1 LKGRKLEMKI
11 LLLGIGNSP
20 VRSKFVSNHIENYM
34 GDIEGHEILTFGY
47 NEGVDIK
54 IETGADFREALA
66 RLPAGWQPDC
76 CILWEAEWNLLP
88 PGIESA
94 PFPTFALISDWDYD
108 IHLAGCYVKSVDCVI
123 ALSDFEKEALLA
135 LGARRV
141 EVFHHVGAM
150 REYFAVPPKR
160 MEERKY
166 DILYTSFIDDNAHP
180 DRSAWI
186 LKLCGISDRYRV
198 LVAPH
203 LPGYKDYIILLRDSK
218 LVLSHHRYGSMS
230 GRVMEAG
237 SQGAVV
243 MDTGPDIRNY
253 FKPDEEYI
261 PVTTDDFPDQIERYL
276 NDTAGLQAMSERF
289 YKKVTGDYESRNRLG
304 KLIGFIGALLE
315 CKESA
320 TGIKEAED
328 ISDRGP
334 VYYYAFF
341 RTSQGPFIVNAGSR
355 LLLMSIEEFKKAA
368 GVEPSAR
375 ALTNLAVAETAYG
388 SLYNPEEFLRAGIKP
403 CIEMLREA
411 IRSCPG
417 YVMAYFNLGLLY
429 YRSHDYNNAM
439 KVFKV
444 ALELFEDRNSD
455 LDVWCLHNRDYDLF
469 NTFLRKPL
477 NAALLLLSR
486 GEDEK
491 GTKDIRSL
499 YRAFILYLISRI
511 EEKNKKI
518 YPALD
523 ALLEASRLYPGSGSM
538 MTEAAGKLA
547 LLGFRKESID
557 LYRKAIGLCPL
568 SPDPRLN
575 YVKLMYL
582 YGMDNELAAEIK
594 KLLVI
599 AESVLQF
606 KGTKAAVRKLLDS
619 FTRFNRNP
627 VYSFD
632 PARDNV
638 LEVWFDKLFLFYR
651 SDLFN
656 YDLVSRIVKI
666 LCELGRTDKA
676 FLIMEDYT
684 GRFKGKSPSCE
695 EMSAIRN
702 IYDYLRERSCGQAR
716 LLNERLSLLNNK
728 FQFNGAG
735 Q

>member
-1 LKGRKLEMKI
+1 MKI

-20 VRSKFVSNHIENYM
+20 VRSKFVSNHCENYM

-54 IETGADFREALA
+54 IETDADFREVLA

-108 IHLAGCYVKSVDCVI
+108 IHLAECYVKSVDCVI
-123 ALSDFEKEALLA
+123 ALSDFEKEALRA

-141 EVFHHVGAM
+141 EVFHYVGAM

-186 LKLCGISDRYRV
+186 MKLCGISERYRV
-198 LVAPH
+198 LIAPH
-203 LPGYKDYIILLRDSK
+203 LPGYKDYITLLKDSK

-237 SQGAVV
+237 SQGTVV

-253 FKPDEEYI
+253 FEPDKEYI
-261 PVTTDDFPDQIERYL
+261 PVTADDFLDQVERHL
-276 NDTAGLQAMSERF
+276 NDPAGLQAMSERF
-289 YKKVTGDYESRNRLG
+289 YKKVTGDYESRNRLSR
-304 KLIGFIGALLE
+304 LIGFIGDLLE
-315 CKESA
+315 CKERV
-320 TGIKEAED
+320 TGIKETED
-328 ISDRGP
+328 ISDRGAI
-334 VYYYAFF
+334 YYYAFF
-341 RTSQGPFIVNAGSR
+341 RTAQGPFIVNAGSR

-368 GVEPSAR
+368 GLEPSAK
-375 ALTNLAVAETAYG
+375 ALTNLAVAETAHG
-388 SLYNPEEFLRAGIKP
+388 SLYNPDEFLRAGIRP
-403 CIEMLREA
+403 CIEMLKEA
-411 IRSCPG
+411 IRSCPE

-439 KVFKV
+439 EVFKV
-444 ALELFEDRNSD
+444 ALKLFEDRNSD
-455 LDVWCLHNRDYDLF
+455 LDVRCLHNRDYDLF
-469 NTFLRKPL
+469 NRFLRKPL
-477 NAALLLLSR
+477 NAALMLLSR
-486 GEDEK
+486 GKEK
-491 GTKDIRSL
+491 KATRDIRSL
-499 YRAFILYLISRI
+499 YRSFVLYLISMI
-511 EEKNKKI
+511 EEKNNKI
-518 YPALD
+518 YLALD
-523 ALLEASRLYPGSGSM
+523 TLLEASRLYPGSGSM
-538 MTEAAGKLA
+538 LTEAAGKLA
-547 LLGFRKESID
+547 LLGFRKKSIE
-557 LYRKAIGLCPL
+557 LYKKAIGLGPL
-568 SPDPRLN
+568 SPDPRLD
-575 YVKLMYL
+575 YIKLMYL

-599 AESVLQF
+599 VESVQQF

-632 PARDNV
+632 TVRDNV
-638 LEVWFDKLFLFYR
+638 LEIWFDKLFLFYR

-656 YDLVSRIVKI
+656 YRLVLRIVEI

-676 FLIMEDYT
+676 FLIMEDYI
-684 GRFKGKSPSCE
+684 GRFKGKNPSCE

-702 IYDYLRERSCGQAR
+702 IYNYLRERSSMQDR
-716 LLNERLSLLNNK
+716 LLNERLSLLDSK
-728 FQFNGAG
+728 LQFNRTG
-735 Q
+735 